1 MPKGYVET
9 DHVNKDVFMQVLK
22 LKKTSI
28 RRLDEE
34 PSIECSDKTIRRSL
48 NNGKMRR
55 QYIEQI
61 AKYLDVD
68 SRLLTG
74 ELVEGAFHTTN
85 SVVRKLYLN
94 PLREYCHYLKSHIN
108 NLKKK
113 ISRNNTLSNTTFSMQ
128 FCRLF
133 INTLS
138 KMDMAMLRCIIAK
151 ESFQNLK
158 IITIW

>member
-1 MPKGYVET
+1 MPKGFVET

-34 PSIECSDKTIRRSL
+34 LSIECSDKTIRRSL

-74 ELVEGAFHTTN
+74 ELVEGAFPYPLWRHEPGDPAAGTPAECHC
-85 SVVRKLYLN
+85 SCAVRRQYAAG
-94 PLREYCHYLKSHIN
+94 
-108 NLKKK
+108 
-113 ISRNNTLSNTTFSMQ
+113 SRGR
-128 FCRLF
+128 CR
-133 INTLS
+133 
-138 KMDMAMLRCIIAK
+138 
-151 ESFQNLK
+151 
-158 IITIW
+158 